1 MNLLTNQQVL
11 EKGAELVERF
21 KTFTV
26 LMAKINRSIR
36 KIKNEEMAEF
46 GLKSPHVSCLYYL
59 YKEESLTAK
68 ELSDICDED
77 KAAVSRSILALERLG
92 YLSCESESK
101 KRYKAPLKLTEEG
114 KAIAQRIANKI
125 DSVLDFV
132 SGAIAENERVGF
144 YENLG
149 SVCENLQ
156 KFCEKYDNSER
167 TEL

>member
-1 MNLLTNQQVL
+1 M
-11 EKGAELVERF
+11 ERF

-114 KAIAQRIANKI
+114 KVIAQRIANKI

>member
-1 MNLLTNQQVL
+1 M
-11 EKGAELVERF
+11 ERF

-26 LMAKINRSIR
+26 LIAKISRSIR
-36 KIKNEEMAEF
+36 KIKNEEMTEL

-77 KAAVSRSILALERLG
+77 KAAISRSILTLEKLG

-101 KRYKAPLKLTEEG
+101 KRYKAPLVLTEQG
-114 KAIAQRIANKI
+114 RVVAQKIAEKI

-132 SGAIAENERVGF
+132 SDAILEDERAKF
-144 YENLG
+144 YENLN

-156 KFCEKYDNSER
+156 KFCEKYNDLER
-167 TEL
+167 TKL

>member
-1 MNLLTNQQVL
+1 M
-11 EKGAELVERF
+11 ERF

-26 LMAKINRSIR
+26 LIAKISRSIR
-36 KIKNEEMAEF
+36 KIKNEEMTEL

-77 KAAVSRSILALERLG
+77 KAAISRSILTLEKLG

-101 KRYKAPLKLTEEG
+101 KRYKAPLVLTEQG
-114 KAIAQRIANKI
+114 RVVAKKIAEKI

-132 SGAIAENERVGF
+132 SDAILEDERAKF
-144 YENLG
+144 YENLN

-156 KFCEKYDNSER
+156 KFCEKYNDLER
-167 TEL
+167 TKL

>member
-1 MNLLTNQQVL
+1 M
-11 EKGAELVERF
+11 ERF

-26 LMAKINRSIR
+26 LIAKINRSIR